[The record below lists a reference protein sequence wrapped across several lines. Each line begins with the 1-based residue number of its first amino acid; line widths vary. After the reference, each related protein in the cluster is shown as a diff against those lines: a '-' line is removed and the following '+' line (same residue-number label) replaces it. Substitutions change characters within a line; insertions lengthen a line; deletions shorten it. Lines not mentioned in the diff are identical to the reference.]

1 MKTRS
6 VVLLCCL
13 TLAAVFAYAQ
23 GAGFQTAKVISVERV
38 AADAKHMENSDNYK
52 ISMRIAD
59 TIYKCTINAPAA
71 TFMSWTNGKEYPARV
86 VNDKTL
92 EAKNTDG
99 QLLEFKITGKK
110 QVK

>member
-6 VVLLCCL
+6 IVLLCCI
-13 TLAAVFAYAQ
+13 TVAAIFAYSQ
-23 GAGFQTAKVISVERV
+23 DAGFQTAKVISVERV

-52 ISMRIAD
+52 ISLRMGD

-86 VNDKTL
+86 VNDKML
-92 EAKNTDG
+92 EVKNTDG
-99 QLLEFKITGKK
+99 QMLEFKITGKK
-110 QVK
+110 QMK